1 MEQLARITEME
12 ERLNRASAA
21 LKRLEEALDGLP
33 ALREDA
39 EALAAYYGSPLW
51 RADFEADEAGRLP
64 PDLPRG
70 VLSEDAVYDFLTQY
84 GNIMIQLKDAGAP

>member
-12 ERLNRASAA
+12 ARLNRASAA
-21 LKRLEEALDGLP
+21 LKRLEDALDGLP

-51 RADFEADEAGRLP
+51 RADFEADEAGLLP
-64 PDLPRG
+64 DGIRRS
-70 VLSEDAVYDFLTQY
+70 VLSEDGLYDLLRELD
-84 GNIMIQLKDAGAP
+84 QLK